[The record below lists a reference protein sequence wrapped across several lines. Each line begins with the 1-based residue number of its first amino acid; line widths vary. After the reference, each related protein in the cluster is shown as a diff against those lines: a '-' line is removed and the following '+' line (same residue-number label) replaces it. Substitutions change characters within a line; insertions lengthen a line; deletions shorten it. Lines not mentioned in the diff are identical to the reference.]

1 MAERKDKP
9 GFSAADILQILD
21 RQFTALRRL
30 ARNPFEY
37 RAFDEVGT

>member
-21 RQFTALRRL
+21 RQFHCTQTAG
-30 ARNPFEY
+30 P
-37 RAFDEVGT
+37 